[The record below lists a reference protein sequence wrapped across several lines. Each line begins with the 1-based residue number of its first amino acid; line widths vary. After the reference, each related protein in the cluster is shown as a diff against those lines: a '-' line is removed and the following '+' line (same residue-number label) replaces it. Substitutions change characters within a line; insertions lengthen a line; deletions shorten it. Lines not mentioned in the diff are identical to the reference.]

1 MSERSIV
8 QRQGYIVVVEPDDLI
23 RGLLERWLGE
33 AGYTVAVEA
42 LRDPSAP
49 LVRHGM
55 AQLVIADVPTPR
67 SAERLIQY
75 LREEYASP
83 ILIVSA
89 RLRRGLEASDE
100 LARRLGVRRVLPKP
114 FSRKELLTAV
124 EESMNRD
131 GD

>member
-1 MSERSIV
+1 M
-8 QRQGYIVVVEPDDLI
+8 QRQDHIVVVEPDDLI

-42 LRDPSAP
+42 LRDSSAP
-49 LVRHGM
+49 RMRH
-55 AQLVIADVPTPR
+55 ATPHLVIADVPTPR
-67 SAERLIQY
+67 SAEGLIQF

-89 RLRRGLEASDE
+89 RLRRGLETSDE
-100 LARRLGVRRVLPKP
+100 IARRLGVRRVLPKP

-124 EESMNRD
+124 EESMNRG